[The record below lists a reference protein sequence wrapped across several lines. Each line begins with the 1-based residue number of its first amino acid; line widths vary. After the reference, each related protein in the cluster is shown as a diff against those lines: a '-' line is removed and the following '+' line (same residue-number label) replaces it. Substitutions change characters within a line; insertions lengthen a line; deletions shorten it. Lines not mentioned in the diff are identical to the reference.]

1 MGRLTQAV
9 NHSPTEKEQINVLD
23 KDGGTHDGD
32 LNHDKDIAKDF
43 FSGEEEEEEFN
54 FELKVART
62 QVCWGSNG

>member
-9 NHSPTEKEQINVLD
+9 NHSPKEKEQINVLD

-32 LNHDKDIAKDF
+32 LNHDKDIAK
-43 FSGEEEEEEFN
+43 SGEEEEEEFK

-62 QVCWGSNG
+62 QVCWGANG